1 MDIFTEKVN
10 NYLQHYLFEEDRSF
24 HRIGIFPGAF
34 KPPHVGHYNVA
45 LQACQQNDEV
55 FLFMS
60 KKSRPIGKIQP
71 DTKKGSPDIKRYE
84 NIFKTDKFTSNLGNI
99 KTINPIFKVADG
111 EVSASLIRHA
121 ISIGD
126 EETISKNL
134 PDLEKISEKN
144 DVLDI
149 MMQNRDEIT
158 LEQAVAIW
166 EIYKSDIENKT
177 NTPLNINVSD
187 ITPVMDTYDKVKEIN
202 KSAEAPETE
211 INLYVGDK

>member
-10 NYLQHYLFEEDRSF
+10 SYLQHYLFEEDRSF

-34 KPPHVGHYNVA
+34 KPPHVGHYSVA
-45 LQACQQNDEV
+45 LEACQQNDEV
-55 FLFMS
+55 FLYMS
-60 KKSRPIGKIQP
+60 KKSRPIEKIQS
-71 DTKKGSPDIKRYE
+71 DTIRSGTKKVPLDIKRYE
-84 NIFKTDKFTSNLGNI
+84 NIFKSDKFTGNLGNI
-99 KTINPIFKVADG
+99 KTVNPIFG
-111 EVSASLIRHA
+111 NVSASLIRHA

-126 EETISKNL
+126 TETISKNL
-134 PDLEKISEKN
+134 PDLEKKN
-144 DVLDI
+144 DVLAI

-166 EIYKSDIENKT
+166 EIYKSDIEEQT
-177 NTPLNINVSD
+177 NTLLNISVSD
-187 ITPVMDTYDKVKEIN
+187 ITPVKDTYDKVEEIN